1 MTINNIAIEIEGVDK
16 AGKDTIGPYI
26 TTITNYAYAVN
37 CRGALTQVVYND
49 KFHRNHDYVML
60 YKPLVVFLDVSN
72 DDHQIRCA
80 ISHEPKININ
90 KDREAYYRYIEEFEK
105 LGITVLKFNTS
116 EKTPMQ
122 IAKEVNEYLKTTKA
136 EDYLMTEPVV
146 IKPLGFYNEDDLKNE
161 DVFYEFKPE
170 ENK

>member
-1 MTINNIAIEIEGVDK
+1 MIINNIAIEIEGVDK

-60 YKPLVVFLDVSN
+60 YKPLVVFLDVDN
-72 DDHQIRCA
+72 NDHQIRCT
-80 ISHEPKININ
+80 INHEPKINID
-90 KDREAYYRYIEEFEK
+90 KDREAYYKYIEVFEK

-116 EKTPMQ
+116 EMTPMQ
-122 IAKEVNEYLKTTKA
+122 IATAVNEYLKTAKA
-136 EDYLMTEPVV
+136 EDYLMAEPIT
-146 IKPLGFYNEDDLKNE
+146 IKPLHFYTKEDLKNE
-161 DVFYEFKPE
+161 DVFYEYKPE
-170 ENK
+170 GN

>member
-1 MTINNIAIEIEGVDK
+1 MVINNIAIEIEGVDK

-49 KFHRNHDYVML
+49 KFNRNHDYVML

-72 DDHQIRCA
+72 DDHSIRCTV
-80 ISHEPKININ
+80 SGEPKINID
-90 KDREAYYRYIEEFEK
+90 KDRKAYYRYIEEFEK

-122 IAKEVNEYLKTTKA
+122 IAKEVNNYLKTTKI

-146 IKPLGFYNEDDLKNE
+146 IKSLNFYNKNDIENE
-161 DVFYEFKPE
+161 DVFYKFELE
-170 ENK
+170 EN